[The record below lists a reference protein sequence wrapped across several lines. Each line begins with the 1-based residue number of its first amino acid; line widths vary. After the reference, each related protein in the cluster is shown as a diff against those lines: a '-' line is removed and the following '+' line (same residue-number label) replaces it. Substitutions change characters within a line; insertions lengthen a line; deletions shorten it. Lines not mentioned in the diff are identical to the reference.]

1 MGLKDLHVSLK
12 LSSTVFKTA
21 EASDA
26 SFHFD
31 KNGWV
36 VPYPAL
42 IGLLNDR
49 EFEKFLNKVYDKYT
63 EETELEKFPAAQAR
77 SDLGANVDNDND
89 NIIVDDDDD
98 DDDIVARRKRVR
110 VLSEDEAA
118 FNDSGVAL
126 LSSSQLDAVEQEAAA
141 ACRLEPQGIS

>member
-77 SDLGANVDNDND
+77 SDLGANVDND
-89 NIIVDDDDD
+89 DD

>member
-89 NIIVDDDDD
+89 NIIDDDDD

>member
-77 SDLGANVDNDND
+77 SDLGANVDND
-89 NIIVDDDDD
+89 DDD

>member
-77 SDLGANVDNDND
+77 SDLGANVGNDNDND

-98 DDDIVARRKRVR
+98 NIVARRKRVR